1 MPPYEAGVLELLEL
15 LEVLGRVIP
24 ADSIHGAAGQE
35 FYNILWPLHGGV
47 ACWNSHD
54 LRCVCREAE

>member
-1 MPPYEAGVLELLEL
+1 MPPYEAG
-15 LEVLGRVIP
+15 VLGRVIP

-54 LRCVCREAE
+54 LRCVYREAE